1 MSAIRSLGLGAAIG
15 CLAAPSA
22 AAQAAKTC
30 QLQVDNVDRQG
41 MSSTVAGSTNYF
53 AGGNVRL
60 HCVGQEVRIW
70 TDSVASYQGQVVQFI
85 GHFRYQDQE
94 AHVTSDFGT
103 YYKDNERWEAQGHVV
118 YVNRPDSSR
127 LEGPNARYYR
137 RIKGTRD
144 QEEVEADQRPRLT
157 LAAKDSAG
165 RLAEPYRVVADRIRL
180 RGDDQM
186 WGGGNVTIDRSDLQA
201 RSDSVALDT
210 GKGSAGVLLGHASLR
225 RTVSDSFALAAKRI
239 DLTLLK
245 RELSAVTGRDS
256 ATLTSRELDLSG
268 ETIAL
273 RLKDRKVV
281 QTLAWGA
288 AQKPRALA
296 DEYQVRGDSLALDT
310 PNEALKELRAFRGGW
325 VGFKPD
331 TAKGEQDWLAGDT
344 VVATFEERPPAPG
357 GGRKSALR
365 RLEAK
370 RSAHSFYR
378 VAGSGTGARPSIA
391 YSRAD
396 HIVLFMQS
404 GDSLQVERVE
414 MTGNV
419 DGVQL
424 EPKAAKPDTVKKD
437 TSAVKPRKP

>member
-1 MSAIRSLGLGAAIG
+1 MSPIRSLGLGAAIG
-15 CLAAPSA
+15 CLAASSA
-22 AAQAAKTC
+22 AAQPKTC

-41 MSSTVAGSTNYF
+41 MSQSVAGSTNYY
-53 AGGNVRL
+53 AGGNVRM

-85 GHFRYQDQE
+85 GHFRYEDQE

-103 YYKDNERWEAQGHVV
+103 YYKDNERWEAQGNVV
-118 YVNRPDSSR
+118 YVNRADSSR

-137 RIKGTRD
+137 AIRGTREK
-144 QEEVEADQRPRLT
+144 EELEAEQRPRLT
-157 LAAKDSAG
+157 LASRDSVG
-165 RLAEPYRVVADRIRL
+165 RPGEPYRVVADRIRL
-180 RGDDQM
+180 RGDDEM
-186 WGGGNVTIDRSDLQA
+186 WGGGNVTIDRSDLQG
-201 RSDSVALDT
+201 RGDSLALDT

-239 DLTLLK
+239 DLTLVK
-245 RELSAVTGRDS
+245 RELSAVAGRDS
-256 ATLTSRELDLSG
+256 ATLTSGQVNLSG
-268 ETIAL
+268 ETVAL
-273 RLKDRKVV
+273 RLKDRKVI

-288 AQKPRALA
+288 VQKPRALA
-296 DEYQVRGDSLALDT
+296 DEYQVRGDSLAMDT
-310 PNEALKELRAFRGGW
+310 PNETLKELRAFRGGW

-344 VVATFEERPPAPG
+344 VVASFEERPPAPG
-357 GGRKSALR
+357 AARKSALR

-370 RSAHSFYR
+370 RLARSFYR
-378 VAGSGTGARPSIA
+378 VAGSGTDPRPSIF

-396 HIVLFMQS
+396 HIVLFMQD
-404 GDSLQVERVE
+404 GDTLKVERVQ

-424 EPKAAKPDTVKKD
+424 EPKAAKPDSVKKD
-437 TSAVKPRKP
+437 TTAVKPRKP